1 MQIID
6 VLSHKNRIFNSAT
19 YCQNYDTDLS
29 YNTFNFDAML
39 RDYPESGLNLHSTL
53 HVTSYSQVD
62 DTEEVNQNG
71 VPPLTKPLKGR

>member
-1 MQIID
+1 MTY
-6 VLSHKNRIFNSAT
+6 SHTKIGYLIQQPIAK
-19 YCQNYDTDLS
+19 NYDTDLS